1 MLWCL
6 HKQLSVSLANKPRN
20 RVSLANKVQ
29 HKRKVIKMIA
39 VENLKQILI
48 GGSIITQKS
57 GVQIVDIFEI
67 VDKGCDEFTIGGYT
81 QTLDWNNNVRLT
93 ERWTTIQL

>member
-1 MLWCL
+1 MVNLN
-6 HKQLSVSLANKPRN
+6 SL
-20 RVSLANKVQ
+20 Q
-29 HKRKVIKMIA
+29 
-39 VENLKQILI
+39 QILI

-57 GVQIVDIFEI
+57 GTQIVDIFDI
-67 VDKGCDEFTIGGYT
+67 VEKGCDEFVIGGYT